1 MTAPRPVRSVP
12 CRSVH
17 RAARAVATPARPLA
31 LCALVALFA
40 SGASATSSAVAAGA
54 TSVPGAYAHAGPDGT
69 TVFSDVPPPP
79 DGASP
84 GGAAPDGTVR
94 TSYAGSYG
102 RPVATASC
110 RGLDAAALDARGEAL
125 RADVEAAARRHGLDP
140 GLALAV
146 VRVESCFDVRA
157 RSVAGA
163 EGLMQL
169 MPATARELGVADA
182 FSTPENLDGG
192 SRYLARML
200 ERFDGDETLALA
212 AYNAGPGHVT
222 RHGGVPPFPETV
234 AYVARVLAARARYL
248 RATPG

>member
-1 MTAPRPVRSVP
+1 MTAPRPVRSV
-12 CRSVH
+12 RSV
-17 RAARAVATPARPLA
+17 RSVPARPVALGTLA
-31 LCALVALFA
+31 ALVAFRALVPIA
-40 SGASATSSAVAAGA
+40 IAPSSVAAAGA

-69 TVFSDVPPPP
+69 TVFSDVPPRP
-79 DGASP
+79 DGSAP
-84 GGAAPDGTVR
+84 GGGAR

-110 RGLDAAALDARGEAL
+110 RGLEAAALDARGEAL

-140 GLALAV
+140 SLALAV

-182 FSTPENLDGG
+182 FSARANLDGG

-200 ERFDGDETLALA
+200 ERFGGDETLALA

-234 AYVARVLAARARYL
+234 AYVARVLAARARYR
-248 RATPG
+248 RAAPG